1 MMFTFK
7 INEVLPLL
15 KHSLKSKKHAKL
27 YGMKGTDKAGI
38 FVVHDTGVYVMSN
51 GQPGLMKA
59 DKKGHVV
66 AYAEGW
72 GPDTYLGG
80 DDWAELIEA
89 DWLAGI
95 LRQANTKG
103 RDTFNIEMTET
114 EIKLSV

>member
-1 MMFTFK
+1 MFTFK

-15 KHSLKSKKHAKL
+15 RHSLKSQKHEKL
-27 YGMKGTDKAGI
+27 YGMKDTDKAGL
-38 FVVHDTGVYVMSN
+38 FVVHDAGVYAMSN

-59 DKKGHVV
+59 GKKQHVV
-66 AYAEGW
+66 AYAVGW
-72 GPDTYLGG
+72 GPDSYLGG

-89 DWLAGI
+89 DWLADI
-95 LRQANTKG
+95 LRQADAKC